1 MKQTPAHKQWAM
13 NHCLAEIGIH
23 HKEHRARAIK
33 IGERLAVLIDYP
45 ASPGCTPPYA
55 PMWIAEMVRRREGE
69 QAATQR
75 SKTKP
80 RKRMTR

>member
-1 MKQTPAHKQWAM
+1 V

-23 HKEHRARAIK
+23 HRDHRARAIG

-55 PMWIAEMVRRREGE
+55 PLWIAEIVRRREGE
-69 QAATQR
+69 QGAGPR
-75 SKTKP
+75 SKRRKP
-80 RKRMTR
+80 A